1 MKNIYRIIILLI
13 GCVAAITGCQNKF
26 EEVYDTVKLDYN
38 KIDVKAEGGKFTFMV
53 YCSGDW
59 TITLDGDA
67 DWMTLD
73 KMSGTGVTL
82 INVEFAENTLSQRG
96 VNMLVSGGGET
107 KVIPVNQVGLY
118 TLYEIATVEDML
130 AWNQQPAAS
139 LPDRIV
145 LKSNISFSGQDLSN
159 WNMKTFTGIFEGNGY
174 TIDDFVLERDTEAA
188 FFLRVESGTVK
199 DLTFGPGCSFTAK
212 ATNAPSY
219 AASITA
225 YATGESTFSNIV
237 NKGTIK
243 ITEGVQSN
251 NVNRTGGICGSF
263 LSTGSIDGCVN
274 YESVTSDV
282 AVTNWTGLGGIV
294 GYVGMNGYVNL
305 ITGCENHGA
314 VTNMKVGGRVAVAG
328 IAGFI
333 QNANTTVTGCKNHG
347 EIKNV
352 GDANTGVTVA
362 GIVGRIE
369 ASANGDNTISLCEN
383 RGNVAFAATNAND
396 AKLFSG
402 VAGILGGHAGSLSG
416 SEFKPAKVTV
426 SDCDNYG
433 TVTKTGAGNT
443 NMYAGGIVAFLN
455 GQTSSDS
462 HIADVVNCDNK
473 AGANVRNGSTGAG
486 AWDTYTGGVIG
497 YQHVNGKIEGCNN
510 YASVKCTASANK
522 ASSFIH
528 YRLGGIVGST
538 DNGQVKNCVNE
549 GDVIDESE
557 SNAGC
562 VGGVIGLATTKAIS
576 IENCQNKGNVTGT
589 FNSTTNSY
597 PVCIAGIVGYPAV
610 ATTIKGCT
618 NSGNIT
624 SNRTTSGNGMY
635 MGGLVGQ
642 MPKNIKVI
650 LTNCT
655 VSGSMKNNTATNPN
669 KSALGGLV
677 GLCYANEVYGCH
689 STMSIVNTCSVNEYV
704 GGLIGQVEANV
715 VTSISNSSAALS
727 LTSKG
732 TQYCGM
738 LVGRLTHKASS
749 TTTLDGLK
757 VSGTFN
763 STALTADNYGSYCF
777 GTGSDYKKTDNITYG
792 TR

>member
-13 GCVAAITGCQNKF
+13 GCVAAISGCQNKF

-130 AWNQQPAAS
+130 AWNQQPAGS

-212 ATNAPSY
+212 ATDAPSY

-225 YATGESTFSNIV
+225 YATGETTFSNIV

-274 YESVTSDV
+274 YGSVTSDV

-455 GQTSSDS
+455 GKTSSDS

-473 AGANVRNGSTGAG
+473 AGANVLNGSTGAG

-510 YASVKCTASANK
+510 YASVKSTASANK

-624 SNRTTSGNGMY
+624 SNRITSGNGMY

-650 LTNCT
+650 LTDCT

-677 GLCYANEVYGCH
+677 GYCFANEVFGCH

-727 LTSKG
+727 LISKG

-763 STALTADNYGSYCF
+763 STGLTADNYKSYCF
-777 GTGSDYKKTDNITYG
+777 GTGSDYKNTDNVTYG

>member
-130 AWNQQPAAS
+130 AWNQQPAGS

-212 ATNAPSY
+212 ATDAPSY

-225 YATGESTFSNIV
+225 YATGETTFSNIV

-274 YESVTSDV
+274 YGSVTSDV

-314 VTNMKVGGRVAVAG
+314 VTNMKVGGRVAMAG

-333 QNANTTVTGCKNHG
+333 QNANTAVTGCKNHG

-642 MPKNIKVI
+642 MPKNIKMI
-650 LTNCT
+650 LANCT

-749 TTTLDGLK
+749 TTTLDGMK

>member
-13 GCVAAITGCQNKF
+13 GCVAAISGCQNKF

-107 KVIPVNQVGLY
+107 KIIPVNQVGLY

-130 AWNQQPAAS
+130 AWNQQPAGS

-188 FFLRVESGTVK
+188 FFLRVESGTVR

-212 ATNAPSY
+212 ATDAPSY
-219 AASITA
+219 AASISA
-225 YATGESTFSNIV
+225 YATGETTFSNIV

-274 YESVTSDV
+274 YGSVTSDV

-347 EIKNV
+347 EVKNA
-352 GDANTGVTVA
+352 GNANTGVTVA

-416 SEFKPAKVTV
+416 SEFKPAKVIV

-443 NMYAGGIVAFLN
+443 NMYVGGIVAFLN
-455 GQTSSDS
+455 GKTSSDS

-473 AGANVRNGSTGAG
+473 AGANVLNGSTGAG

-510 YASVKCTASANK
+510 YASVKSTASANK

-589 FNSTTNSY
+589 FNSNTNSY

-650 LTNCT
+650 LTDCT

-677 GLCYANEVYGCH
+677 GYCFANEVFGCH

-763 STALTADNYGSYCF
+763 STGLTADNYKSYCF
-777 GTGSDYKKTDNITYG
+777 GTGSDYKNTDNVTYG

>member
-107 KVIPVNQVGLY
+107 KIIPVNQVGLY

-130 AWNQQPAAS
+130 AWNQQPVGS

-199 DLTFGPGCSFTAK
+199 DLTFGSGCSFTAK
-212 ATNAPSY
+212 ATDAPSY
-219 AASITA
+219 AASISA
-225 YATGESTFSNIV
+225 YATGETTFSNIV

-274 YESVTSDV
+274 YGSVTSDV

-650 LTNCT
+650 LTDCT

-727 LTSKG
+727 LISKG

-763 STALTADNYGSYCF
+763 STGLTADNYKSYCF
-777 GTGSDYKKTDNITYG
+777 GTGSDYKNTDNVTYG

>member
-130 AWNQQPAAS
+130 AWNQQPAGS

-212 ATNAPSY
+212 ATDAPSY
-219 AASITA
+219 AASISA
-225 YATGESTFSNIV
+225 YATGETTFSNIV

-274 YESVTSDV
+274 YGSVTSDV

-624 SNRTTSGNGMY
+624 SNRTTSGYGMY

-650 LTNCT
+650 LTDCT

-715 VTSISNSSAALS
+715 VTSISNSSVALS

-763 STALTADNYGSYCF
+763 STGLTADNYKSYCF

>member
-107 KVIPVNQVGLY
+107 KIIPVNQVGLY

-130 AWNQQPAAS
+130 AWNQQPAGS

-145 LKSNISFSGQDLSN
+145 LKSNISFSGQALSN

-212 ATNAPSY
+212 ATDAPSY
-219 AASITA
+219 AASISA
-225 YATGESTFSNIV
+225 YATGETTFSNIV

-263 LSTGSIDGCVN
+263 LSTGSIDRCVN
-274 YESVTSDV
+274 YGSVTSDV

-416 SEFKPAKVTV
+416 SEFKPAKITV

-473 AGANVRNGSTGAG
+473 AGANVLNGSTGAG

-650 LTNCT
+650 LTDCT

-727 LTSKG
+727 LISKG

-763 STALTADNYGSYCF
+763 STGLTADNYKSYCF
-777 GTGSDYKKTDNITYG
+777 GTGSDYKNTDNVTYG

>member
-130 AWNQQPAAS
+130 AWNQQPAGS

-212 ATNAPSY
+212 ATDAPSY

-225 YATGESTFSNIV
+225 YATGETTFSNIV

-274 YESVTSDV
+274 YGSVTSDV

-443 NMYAGGIVAFLN
+443 NMYVGGIVAFLN

-650 LTNCT
+650 LTDCT

-727 LTSKG
+727 LISKG

-763 STALTADNYGSYCF
+763 STGLTADNYKSYCF
-777 GTGSDYKKTDNITYG
+777 GTGSDYKNTDNVTYG

>member
-107 KVIPVNQVGLY
+107 KIIPVNQVGLY

-130 AWNQQPAAS
+130 AWNQQPAGS

-212 ATNAPSY
+212 ATDAPSY

-225 YATGESTFSNIV
+225 HATGETTFSNIV

-274 YESVTSDV
+274 YGSVTSDV

-305 ITGCENHGA
+305 ITGCENQGA

-347 EIKNV
+347 EVKNA
-352 GDANTGVTVA
+352 GNANTGVTVA

-473 AGANVRNGSTGAG
+473 AGANVHSGSTGAG

-650 LTNCT
+650 LTDCT

-677 GLCYANEVYGCH
+677 GLCYANEVFGCH

-715 VTSISNSSAALS
+715 VTSISNSSVALS

-749 TTTLDGLK
+749 TTTLDVLK

>member
-1 MKNIYRIIILLI
+1 
-13 GCVAAITGCQNKF
+13 
-26 EEVYDTVKLDYN
+26 
-38 KIDVKAEGGKFTFMV
+38 
-53 YCSGDW
+53 
-59 TITLDGDA
+59 
-67 DWMTLD
+67 
-73 KMSGTGVTL
+73 
-82 INVEFAENTLSQRG
+82 
-96 VNMLVSGGGET
+96 
-107 KVIPVNQVGLY
+107 
-118 TLYEIATVEDML
+118 
-130 AWNQQPAAS
+130 
-139 LPDRIV
+139 
-145 LKSNISFSGQDLSN
+145 
-159 WNMKTFTGIFEGNGY
+159 
-174 TIDDFVLERDTEAA
+174 
-188 FFLRVESGTVK
+188 
-199 DLTFGPGCSFTAK
+199 
-212 ATNAPSY
+212 
-219 AASITA
+219 
-225 YATGESTFSNIV
+225 
-237 NKGTIK
+237 
-243 ITEGVQSN
+243 
-251 NVNRTGGICGSF
+251 
-263 LSTGSIDGCVN
+263 
-274 YESVTSDV
+274 
-282 AVTNWTGLGGIV
+282 
-294 GYVGMNGYVNL
+294 MNGYVNL

-314 VTNMKVGGRVAVAG
+314 VTNMKVGVRVAVAG

-473 AGANVRNGSTGAG
+473 AGANVLNGSTGAG

-618 NSGNIT
+618 NSGNIA

-650 LTNCT
+650 LTDCT

-715 VTSISNSSAALS
+715 VTSISNSSVALS

>member
-107 KVIPVNQVGLY
+107 KIIPVNQVGLY

-130 AWNQQPAAS
+130 AWNQQPVGS

-212 ATNAPSY
+212 ATDAPSY

-225 YATGESTFSNIV
+225 YATGETTFSNIV

-274 YESVTSDV
+274 YGSVTSDV

-473 AGANVRNGSTGAG
+473 AGANVLNGSTGAG

-749 TTTLDGLK
+749 TTTLSGLK

-763 STALTADNYGSYCF
+763 STGLTADNYKSYCF
-777 GTGSDYKKTDNITYG
+777 GTGSDYKKTDNVTYG

>member
-73 KMSGTGVTL
+73 KMYGTGVTL

-130 AWNQQPAAS
+130 AWNQQPAGS

-212 ATNAPSY
+212 ATDAPSY

-225 YATGESTFSNIV
+225 YATGETTFSNIV

-274 YESVTSDV
+274 YGTVTSDV

-473 AGANVRNGSTGAG
+473 AGANVHSGSTGAG

>member
-274 YESVTSDV
+274 YGSVTSDV

-383 RGNVAFAATNAND
+383 RGNVAFAATNVND

>member
-1 MKNIYRIIILLI
+1 MKTIYRIIILLI

-130 AWNQQPAAS
+130 AWNQQPAGS

-212 ATNAPSY
+212 ATDAPSY
-219 AASITA
+219 SASITA
-225 YATGESTFSNIV
+225 YATGETTFSNIV

-243 ITEGVQSN
+243 IIEGVQSN

-274 YESVTSDV
+274 YGSVTSDV

-443 NMYAGGIVAFLN
+443 NMYVGGIVAFLN

-473 AGANVRNGSTGAG
+473 AGANVLNGSTGAG

-650 LTNCT
+650 LTDCT

-677 GLCYANEVYGCH
+677 GLCYANEVFGCH

-715 VTSISNSSAALS
+715 VTSISNSSVALS

>member
-107 KVIPVNQVGLY
+107 KIIPVNQVGLY

-130 AWNQQPAAS
+130 AWNQQPAGS

-212 ATNAPSY
+212 ATDAPSY

-225 YATGESTFSNIV
+225 YATGETTFSNIV

-274 YESVTSDV
+274 YGSVTSDV

-473 AGANVRNGSTGAG
+473 AGANVLNGSTGAG

-650 LTNCT
+650 LTDCT

-727 LTSKG
+727 LISKG

-763 STALTADNYGSYCF
+763 STGLTADNYKSYCF
-777 GTGSDYKKTDNITYG
+777 GTGSDYKNTDNVTYG

>member
-130 AWNQQPAAS
+130 AWNQQPAGS

-199 DLTFGPGCSFTAK
+199 NLTFGPGCSFTAK
-212 ATNAPSY
+212 ATDAPSY

-225 YATGESTFSNIV
+225 YATGETTFSNIV

-274 YESVTSDV
+274 YGSVTSDV

-443 NMYAGGIVAFLN
+443 NMYVGGIVAFLN

-486 AWDTYTGGVIG
+486 AWDTYIGGVIG

-624 SNRTTSGNGMY
+624 SNRTSSGNGMY

>member
-274 YESVTSDV
+274 YGSVTSDV

>member
-130 AWNQQPAAS
+130 AWNQQPAGS

-199 DLTFGPGCSFTAK
+199 NLTFGPGCSFIAK
-212 ATNAPSY
+212 ATDAPSY

-225 YATGESTFSNIV
+225 YATGETTFSNIV

-274 YESVTSDV
+274 YGSVTSDV

-486 AWDTYTGGVIG
+486 AWDTYIGGVIG

-562 VGGVIGLATTKAIS
+562 IGGVIGLATTKAIS

>member
-1 MKNIYRIIILLI
+1 MKNIYRIVVLLF
-13 GCVAAITGCQNKF
+13 GCVAALSGCQNKF
-26 EEVYDTVKLDYN
+26 EEEYDTVKLDYS
-38 KIDVKAEGGKFTFMV
+38 KIDVKAEGGKFTFVV
-53 YCSGDW
+53 YYSGEW
-59 TITLDGDA
+59 TIALDGDA
-67 DWMTLD
+67 EWIALD
-73 KMSGTGVTL
+73 KTSGRGVTL
-82 INVEFAENTLSQRG
+82 INVEFAENTASQRG
-96 VNMLVSGGGET
+96 TNMLVSGAGDT
-107 KVIPVNQVGLY
+107 MVIPVNQVGAY
-118 TLYEIATVEDML
+118 TLYEIGTVEEML
-130 AWNQQPAAS
+130 AWNQKPASS
-139 LPDRIV
+139 LPDKVV
-145 LKSNISFSGQDLSN
+145 LKNNISFSGQDLSN
-159 WNMKTFTGIFEGNGY
+159 WNMKTFTGTFVGNGY

-212 ATNAPSY
+212 ATDAPSY

-225 YATGESTFSNIV
+225 YATGETTFSNIV
-237 NKGTIK
+237 NRGTVK
-243 ITEGVQSN
+243 IIEGVQSN

-263 LSTGSIDGCVN
+263 LSTGSIEGCVN
-274 YESVTSDV
+274 YGSVTSDV

-314 VTNMKVGGRVAVAG
+314 VTNMKVGGRVAMAG

-333 QNANTTVTGCKNHG
+333 QNANTTVTACKNLG
-347 EIKNV
+347 DVKNA
-352 GDANTGVTVA
+352 GNANTGVTVA

-383 RGNVAFAATNAND
+383 RANIAFAATNAND

-416 SEFKPAKVTV
+416 TEFKPAKITV

-443 NMYAGGIVAFLN
+443 NMYVGGVVAFLN
-455 GQTSSDS
+455 GQSSSDN
-462 HIADVVNCDNK
+462 HVADVVNCDNK
-473 AGANVRNGSTGAG
+473 EGADVLNGSTGAG

-510 YASVKCTASANK
+510 YASVKSTVSANK
-522 ASSFIH
+522 QSSFIH

-538 DNGQVKNCVNE
+538 DNGHIKNCVNE

-562 VGGVIGLATTKAIS
+562 VGGVVGLATAKAIL
-576 IENCQNKGNVTGT
+576 IEDCQNKGNVSAT

-610 ATTIKGCT
+610 AATIKGCV
-618 NSGNIT
+618 NSGDIT

-642 MPKNIKVI
+642 MPKNIKVT
-650 LTNCT
+650 LTDCN
-655 VSGSMKNNTATNPN
+655 VSGLMTNNTATNPN

-677 GLCYANEVYGCH
+677 GLCYANEVSGCH
-689 STMSIVNTCSVNEYV
+689 STMSIVNTCGVNEYV

-715 VTSISNSSAALS
+715 VTSISDCSAALN
-727 LTSKG
+727 LTTVG

-738 LVGRLTHKASS
+738 LFGRLTHKANS
-749 TTTLDGLK
+749 TTTLSGLK
-757 VSGTFN
+757 VSGVYN
-763 STALTADNYGSYCF
+763 STEFNADNYGSYCF

>member
-1 MKNIYRIIILLI
+1 MKNIYRIIILLL
-13 GCVAAITGCQNKF
+13 GCVAAISACQTKF
-26 EEVYDTVKLDYN
+26 EEEYDTVRLDYT
-38 KIDVKAEGGKFTFMV
+38 KFDVKADGGKFTFVV
-53 YCSGDW
+53 YYSGDW
-59 TITLDGDA
+59 TIALDGDA
-67 DWMTLD
+67 DWIAFD
-73 KMSGTGVTL
+73 KTYGRGVTL
-82 INVEFAENTLSQRG
+82 VTVEFAENTASQRG
-96 VNMLVSGGGET
+96 VNMLVSGAGET
-107 KVIPVNQVGLY
+107 KVIPVNQIGAY
-118 TLYEIATVEDML
+118 TLYEIGTVEEML
-130 AWNQQPAAS
+130 AWNQQPAGS
-139 LPDRIV
+139 LPDKVV
-145 LKSNISFSGQDLSN
+145 LKNNISFSGQDLST
-159 WNMKTFTGIFEGNGY
+159 WNMKTFTGTFEGNGY

-212 ATNAPSY
+212 ATDAPSY

-225 YATGESTFSNIV
+225 YATGETTFSNIV
-237 NKGTIK
+237 NRGTIR
-243 ITEGVQSN
+243 IIEGVQSN

-274 YESVTSDV
+274 YGSVTSDV

-294 GYVGMNGYVNL
+294 GYVGMNGYANQ

-333 QNANTTVTGCKNHG
+333 QNANTTVTGCKNLG
-347 EIKNV
+347 EVKNA
-352 GDANTGVTVA
+352 GNANTGVTVA

-369 ASANGDNTISLCEN
+369 ALANGDNTISLCEN

-416 SEFKPAKVTV
+416 TEFKPAKVTV

-433 TVTKTGAGNT
+433 TVTKTGAGNN
-443 NMYAGGIVAFLN
+443 NMYVGGIVAFLN
-455 GQTSSDS
+455 GQTSSDN
-462 HIADVVNCDNK
+462 HVADVVNCDNK
-473 AGANVRNGSTGAG
+473 EGADVLNGSTGAG

-510 YASVKCTASANK
+510 YASVKNTTSANK

-528 YRLGGIVGST
+528 FRLGGIVGST

-562 VGGVIGLATTKAIS
+562 VGGVVGLATTKAIL
-576 IENCQNKGNVTGT
+576 IEDCQNKGNVSAA

-597 PVCIAGIVGYPAV
+597 PVCIAGVLGYPAV
-610 ATTIKGCT
+610 EATIKGCV
-618 NSGNIT
+618 NSGDIT

-642 MPKNIKVI
+642 MPKNIKMT
-650 LTNCT
+650 LTDCN
-655 VSGSMKNNTATNPN
+655 VSGLLTNNTATNPN

-677 GLCYANEVYGCH
+677 GLCYANEVSGCH
-689 STMSIVNTCSVNEYV
+689 STMSIVNTCSANEYV

-749 TTTLDGLK
+749 TTTLSGLK

-763 STALTADNYGSYCF
+763 STGLTADNYKSYCF

>member
-13 GCVAAITGCQNKF
+13 GCVAAISGCQNKF

-130 AWNQQPAAS
+130 AWNQQPAGS

-188 FFLRVESGTVK
+188 FFLRVESGTVR

-212 ATNAPSY
+212 ATDAPSY
-219 AASITA
+219 AASISA
-225 YATGESTFSNIV
+225 YATGETTFSNIV

-274 YESVTSDV
+274 YGSVTSDV

-347 EIKNV
+347 EVKNA
-352 GDANTGVTVA
+352 GNANTGVTVA

-443 NMYAGGIVAFLN
+443 NMYVGGIVAFLN

-763 STALTADNYGSYCF
+763 STGLTADNYKSYCF
-777 GTGSDYKKTDNITYG
+777 GTGSDYKNTDNVTYG

>member
-130 AWNQQPAAS
+130 AWNQQPAGS

-188 FFLRVESGTVK
+188 FFLRVESGTVR

-212 ATNAPSY
+212 ATDAPSY
-219 AASITA
+219 AASISA
-225 YATGESTFSNIV
+225 YATGETTFSNIV

-274 YESVTSDV
+274 YGSVTSDV

-347 EIKNV
+347 EVKNA
-352 GDANTGVTVA
+352 GNANTGVTVA

-402 VAGILGGHAGSLSG
+402 VAGILGGHAGSLGG
-416 SEFKPAKVTV
+416 S
-426 SDCDNYG
+426 
-433 TVTKTGAGNT
+433 
-443 NMYAGGIVAFLN
+443 
-455 GQTSSDS
+455 
-462 HIADVVNCDNK
+462 
-473 AGANVRNGSTGAG
+473 
-486 AWDTYTGGVIG
+486 
-497 YQHVNGKIEGCNN
+497 
-510 YASVKCTASANK
+510 
-522 ASSFIH
+522 
-528 YRLGGIVGST
+528 
-538 DNGQVKNCVNE
+538 
-549 GDVIDESE
+549 
-557 SNAGC
+557 
-562 VGGVIGLATTKAIS
+562 
-576 IENCQNKGNVTGT
+576 
-589 FNSTTNSY
+589 
-597 PVCIAGIVGYPAV
+597 
-610 ATTIKGCT
+610 
-618 NSGNIT
+618 
-624 SNRTTSGNGMY
+624 
-635 MGGLVGQ
+635 
-642 MPKNIKVI
+642 
-650 LTNCT
+650 
-655 VSGSMKNNTATNPN
+655 
-669 KSALGGLV
+669 
-677 GLCYANEVYGCH
+677 
-689 STMSIVNTCSVNEYV
+689 
-704 GGLIGQVEANV
+704 
-715 VTSISNSSAALS
+715 
-727 LTSKG
+727 
-732 TQYCGM
+732 
-738 LVGRLTHKASS
+738 
-749 TTTLDGLK
+749 
-757 VSGTFN
+757 
-763 STALTADNYGSYCF
+763 
-777 GTGSDYKKTDNITYG
+777 
-792 TR
+792 